1 MISDEK
7 DRLGNKLRDLE
18 KAREDQYAAER
29 DHELIEKLRQ
39 KKAEL
44 RQAATEATVTMGVL
58 CPRCHR
64 PLLPEVHGSVTI
76 MVCPG
81 EDGAWF
87 DGEALKVVLATLK

>member
-1 MISDEK
+1 MILDEK

-29 DHELIEKLRQ
+29 DRELIEKLRQ

-64 PLLPEVHGSVTI
+64 GLLPKAHGSVTM

-81 EDGAWF
+81 DDGAWF

>member
-1 MISDEK
+1 MIPDEK

-29 DHELIEKLRQ
+29 DRELIEKLRQ

-44 RQAATEATVTMGVL
+44 RQAASEASVTMGVL

-64 PLLPEVHGSVTI
+64 GLLPKAHGSVTM

-81 EDGAWF
+81 DDGAWF

>member
-1 MISDEK
+1 MIPDEK
-7 DRLGNKLRDLE
+7 DRLGDKLRELE

-29 DHELIEKLRQ
+29 DRELLEKLRR
-39 KKAEL
+39 KKTEL
-44 RQAATEATVTMGVL
+44 RQAASEATVTMGIM

-64 PLLPEVHGSVTI
+64 GLRPKAHGSVTM

-81 EDGAWF
+81 DDGAWF